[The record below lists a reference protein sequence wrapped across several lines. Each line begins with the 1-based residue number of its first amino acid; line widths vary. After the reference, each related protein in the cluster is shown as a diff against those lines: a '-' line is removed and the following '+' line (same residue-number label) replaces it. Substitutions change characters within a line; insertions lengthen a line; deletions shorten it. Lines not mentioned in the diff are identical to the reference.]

1 MTKIGLI
8 WRVAYRGL
16 THAYRNAWMVC
27 SLIALA
33 AFLMSVVTISQVTRD
48 PVVASPQEAV
58 FPAASAAIEYRPKM
72 AWQQAEG
79 LEYLTADG
87 KRQWRIGEGA
97 SPLGPNR
104 EDLVR
109 VLGKTPLEPLI
120 FAAGNF
126 VPDNANTEKVK
137 LSGLTAKWEVLDPLE
152 DTVSSGHNPRQDGE
166 IALDKKTAK
175 KLSAKVGDK
184 ISGKN
189 LCSGN
194 TCLKDKSYRVSG
206 IFIAP
211 HSPLQQFR
219 LPLVG
224 QTNFLALSAA
234 SPEVAP
240 QQTTPSWPFAG
251 LTAEQQKYP
260 YFIYSFQV
268 LGNTDI
274 SPEQRSRL
282 NSAHLRVIAA
292 DDPPFWDFEAIS
304 FTKRGL
310 LFLPAVLCYLLGLFA
325 GNLPLMN
332 RLIRRQDNSFRA
344 LNRIGGYPA
353 LVRRILE
360 TQALMLGL
368 AGSIVG
374 VILGYAFQQIFI
386 SPDVGAPHIVLFFL
400 ASAAVL
406 GVICC
411 ILAMLVAANKVSN
424 NLGVSAKTKA

>member
-1 MTKIGLI
+1 MTKASLI

-16 THAYRNAWMVC
+16 THSYRNTWMVF
-27 SLIALA
+27 SLIVMAT
-33 AFLMSVVTISQVTRD
+33 FLMSVVTISQVTRD

-58 FPAASAAIEYRPKM
+58 FPAASAAIEYRPQM

-87 KRQWRIGEGA
+87 QRQWRIGEGA
-97 SPLGPNR
+97 SPMGPKP
-104 EDLVR
+104 EDLVQ
-109 VLGKTPLEPLI
+109 VLGSVPVEPLV
-120 FAAGNF
+120 FAAGAF
-126 VPDNANTEKVK
+126 VPDNANTEKIK
-137 LSGLTAKWEVLDPLE
+137 LSGLSAKWEVLDPLE
-152 DTVSSGHNPRQDGE
+152 DTLVLGHHPRQDTE
-166 IALDKKTAK
+166 IALNKKTAK
-175 KLSAKVGDK
+175 KLSLKVGEK
-184 ISGKN
+184 ISGKH
-189 LCSGN
+189 LCSAN
-194 TCLKDKSYRVSG
+194 TCLEDKTYRVSG

-219 LPLVG
+219 LPLVADS
-224 QTNFLALSAA
+224 NFLGLSAT
-234 SPEVAP
+234 SKQVPS
-240 QQTTPSWPFAG
+240 QQSDAAWPFAS

-268 LGNTDI
+268 MGNTDI
-274 SPEQRSRL
+274 SPEQRSKL

-304 FTKRGL
+304 FAKRGL
-310 LFLPAVLCYLLGLFA
+310 LFLPAVICYLLGLFA

-332 RLIRRQDNSFRA
+332 RLICRQNNSFLA

-353 LVRRILE
+353 LVLRILE
-360 TQALMLGL
+360 AQALMLGL

-400 ASAAVL
+400 ASAAIL

-411 ILAMLVAANKVSN
+411 VLAMVIAANKASKK
-424 NLGVSAKTKA
+424 L